1 MTALAGSV
9 HHRDVMRPSAGDA
22 RNPADQGGIVPQPR
36 MAVDL
41 TPCRGGHT
49 VVHQLSDHGPP
60 PVPICDGTI
69 AEASIST
76 KLDTARR
83 TVHTQVRPW
92 RCGRTLVVL
101 PHRRTRVNEGGRR
114 HRGTRRTELA
124 PSGYR
129 T

>member
-22 RNPADQGGIVPQPR
+22 RNPANQGGIVPQPC
-36 MAVDL
+36 MAVGL

-69 AEASIST
+69 AAASIST
-76 KLDTARR
+76 KLDTAPRKVPD
-83 TVHTQVRPW
+83 TADPVMAEPAHT
-92 RCGRTLVVL
+92 GS
-101 PHRRTRVNEGGRR
+101 
-114 HRGTRRTELA
+114 LA
-124 PSGYR
+124 TPANA
-129 T
+129 